1 MSLTEKWE
9 RFKAE
14 QKDPT
19 LVVTDDMPVIRE
31 SQTTAKMSDNLAKMS
46 DNFRPTILQRIEQLS
61 QAVESMSEKMLS
73 DNIAY
78 SVRHHLMQARL
89 AEAKHILKLMGQD
102 NADENS

>member
-14 QKDPT
+14 QKEPERVPDLGLKVPDPG
-19 LVVTDDMPVIRE
+19 PVIQK
-31 SQTTAKMSDNLAKMS
+31 SQTTQKMS
-46 DNFRPTILQRIEQLS
+46 DNFSPTIIQRIYELNQE
-61 QAVESMSEKMLS
+61 VEKMAAKMLS

-89 AEAKHILKLMGQD
+89 AEAKAILKLLEQD
-102 NADENS
+102 NEDGNS

>member
-19 LVVTDDMPVIRE
+19 LVVTDDAPVIRK
-31 SQTTAKMSDNLAKMS
+31 SQTTETKPGHI
-46 DNFRPTILQRIEQLS
+46 RPLIEQRINQLF
-61 QAVESMSEKMLS
+61 QAVESMASQMMI

-89 AEAKHILKLMGQD
+89 AEARHILKLMEQD
-102 NADENS
+102 NADQNP

>member
-19 LVVTDDMPVIRE
+19 LVVTDDAPVIRE
-31 SQTTAKMSDNLAKMS
+31 SQTTETKPSHI
-46 DNFRPTILQRIEQLS
+46 RPAIEKRVNQLF
-61 QAVESMSEKMLS
+61 QAVESMASQMMA
-73 DNIAY
+73 DNISY

-89 AEAKHILKLMGQD
+89 AEAKHILKLLGQD
-102 NADENS
+102 NADQNT

>member
-19 LVVTDDMPVIRE
+19 LVVTEDAPVIRE
-31 SQTTAKMSDNLAKMS
+31 SQTTEKMAA
-46 DNFRPTILQRIEQLS
+46 NFRPPITQRIDQLN
-61 QAVESMSEKMLS
+61 QAVEKMAAKMLA

-89 AEAKHILKLMGQD
+89 AEARHILKLMEQD
-102 NADENS
+102 NADQNT

>member
-19 LVVTDDMPVIRE
+19 LVVTDDAPVIRE
-31 SQTTAKMSDNLAKMS
+31 SQTTETKPSHI
-46 DNFRPTILQRIEQLS
+46 RPLIEKRINQLFQS
-61 QAVESMSEKMLS
+61 VESMSSQMMAEG
-73 DNIAY
+73 IAY

-89 AEAKHILKLMGQD
+89 AEAKAILKLLEQH
-102 NADENS
+102 NADQNS

>member
-1 MSLTEKWE
+1 MSLIEKWE

-19 LVVTDDMPVIRE
+19 LVVTEDAPVIRE
-31 SQTTAKMSDNLAKMS
+31 SQTTEKMAA
-46 DNFRPTILQRIEQLS
+46 NFRPTIIQRIYELN
-61 QAVESMSEKMLS
+61 QAVENMAAKMLA

-89 AEAKHILKLMGQD
+89 AEARHILKLMEQD
-102 NADENS
+102 NADQNT

>member
-19 LVVTDDMPVIRE
+19 LVVTEDAPVIRE
-31 SQTTAKMSDNLAKMS
+31 SQTTEKMSDNFEKMS
-46 DNFRPTILQRIEQLS
+46 DNFRPTIRQRIYELN
-61 QAVESMSEKMLS
+61 QAVENMAAKMLS

-89 AEAKHILKLMGQD
+89 AEARHILKLMEQD
-102 NADENS
+102 SADQNT

>member
-19 LVVTDDMPVIRE
+19 LVVTNDMPAPMHTVQI
-31 SQTTAKMSDNLAKMS
+31 AVKDNQPGLLIVK
-46 DNFRPTILQRIEQLS
+46 RIYELN
-61 QAVESMSEKMLS
+61 QAVEAIAAQMIADKT
-73 DNIAY
+73 AY

-89 AEAKHILKLMGQD
+89 AEARHILKLLGQD
-102 NADENS
+102 NADQNT

>member
-1 MSLTEKWE
+1 MTLTEKWE

-19 LVVTDDMPVIRE
+19 LVVTEDAPVIQE
-31 SQTTAKMSDNLAKMS
+31 SQTSEKMS
-46 DNFRPTILQRIEQLS
+46 DNFRPTIIQRIYELN
-61 QAVESMSEKMLS
+61 QAVEKMAAKMLS

-89 AEAKHILKLMGQD
+89 AEAQHILKLMEQD
-102 NADENS
+102 SADQNT